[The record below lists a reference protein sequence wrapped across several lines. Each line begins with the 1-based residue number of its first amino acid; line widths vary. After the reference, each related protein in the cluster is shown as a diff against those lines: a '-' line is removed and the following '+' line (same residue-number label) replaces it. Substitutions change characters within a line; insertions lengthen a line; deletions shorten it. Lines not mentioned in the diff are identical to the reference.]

1 MRDYLKK
8 LRDEHGLTAAETAKK
23 LDISESY
30 YSLIENGKRQ
40 EKMDLVLAAK
50 ISAIFSIELSEVL
63 AQETAFPQ
71 AGGEASRRASTRPAT
86 PRPELRNFTS
96 ETPEF
101 CDLNV

>member
-40 EKMDLVLAAK
+40 EKMDLDLAAK

-63 AQETAFPQ
+63 AQEKLLK
-71 AGGEASRRASTRPAT
+71 ECSHSTT
-86 PRPELRNFTS
+86 
-96 ETPEF
+96 
-101 CDLNV
+101 

>member
-40 EKMDLVLAAK
+40 EKMDLVFAAK

-63 AQETAFPQ
+63 AQEKLLK
-71 AGGEASRRASTRPAT
+71 ECSHSTT
-86 PRPELRNFTS
+86 
-96 ETPEF
+96 
-101 CDLNV
+101 

>member
-8 LRDEHGLTAAETAKK
+8 LRDEHGMTAAELARK

-50 ISAIFSIELSEVL
+50 ISAIFSMELSEVL
-63 AQETAFPQ
+63 AHEKLLR
-71 AGGEASRRASTRPAT
+71 ELSHSTT
-86 PRPELRNFTS
+86 
-96 ETPEF
+96 
-101 CDLNV
+101 

>member
-63 AQETAFPQ
+63 AQEKLLK
-71 AGGEASRRASTRPAT
+71 ERSHSTT
-86 PRPELRNFTS
+86 
-96 ETPEF
+96 
-101 CDLNV
+101 